1 MRRLFAFAVALTAM
15 TGLAIGAPPSD
26 NPNNN
31 ANAAKQDAKD
41 TAKASKDAAKD
52 TAKDS
57 KDAAKDSAKASKEA
71 AKDNASAAKD
81 STKSEK
87 DAAKDSA
94 KSASDSAK
102 DTAKSAKDTAK
113 DTSKSAN
120 DTAKSASKSASDT
133 AKTAEKNAN
142 DTVKTADEV
151 GDKAA
156 NTARDTADSARD
168 TADDAR
174 DSARDTARDARESA
188 RDTARDAR
196 DTARDARS
204 SARDAGRSAR
214 EGARDTARD
223 ARDSSRDVRDS
234 ARSTRDSA
242 RDTARDAR
250 DRTRDDVRDARDTRD
265 ARSTDRRDR
274 RDTRETARS
283 SRNDNRRS
291 VEQLGLAFG
300 RVTDRG
306 LTISNIERDSVF
318 YRAGLRDDDVII
330 SVAGHDITAVRDF
343 DRYLYSVDRNDRI
356 EVVVWRDGREEVI
369 YLEPDVIFVD
379 DVDTVQ
385 TSYAYDL
392 DHFGVVLDD
401 SYDDRIVIVKV
412 LPNTPAYAAGLR
424 AGDVITTWHGEPVSS
439 RRDFVRVIERAEP
452 GTVNF
457 EYQRNDRTVRADAN
471 LRRETFRNER
481 QADRAERRISRDANR
496 ATDVRTGE
504 EVRQPVR
511 GQTVPE
517 ARRDRAQ
524 DRREGT
530 RPVVPGGGLLP
541 RNR

>member
-15 TGLAIGAPPSD
+15 TGIAIGGPPSD
-26 NPNNN
+26 SPNNN

-52 TAKDS
+52 TAKES
-57 KDAAKDSAKASKEA
+57 KDAAKDTAKESKDTAKDSTKASKEA
-71 AKDNASAAKD
+71 AKDTSAAAKDTAKSEKDAAKD
-81 STKSEK
+81 STKSTS
-87 DAAKDSA
+87 DSAKDSA

-102 DTAKSAKDTAK
+102 NTANDASKSASDSAKSA
-113 DTSKSAN
+113 N
-120 DTAKSASKSASDT
+120 KSASDT
-133 AKTAEKNAN
+133 AKSAEKNASN
-142 DTVKTADEV
+142 TTKTAAEV
-151 GDKAA
+151 GDDA
-156 NTARDTADSARD
+156 ADSARD

-174 DSARDTARDARESA
+174 DNARDARDSA

-223 ARDSSRDVRDS
+223 ARDS

-242 RDTARDAR
+242 RDTR
-250 DRTRDDVRDARDTRD
+250 DRTRDDARDARDSRDSRD

-274 RDTRETARS
+274 RDSRDTARAD
-283 SRNDNRRS
+283 RRDNHRS
-291 VEQLGLAFG
+291 VEQLGLEFG

-306 LTISNIERDSVF
+306 LTVSTIERDSVA
-318 YRAGLRDDDVII
+318 YRAGLRDDDIII
-330 SVAGHDITAVRDF
+330 SIGGHDLRSARDF
-343 DRYLYSVDRNDRI
+343 DRYLYAGDRNERI
-356 EVVVWRDGREEVI
+356 EIVVWRDGREEVV
-369 YLEPDVIFVD
+369 YFEPDVIYTD

-385 TSYAYDL
+385 TSYAYDV
-392 DHFGVVLDD
+392 DRFGVVLDD
-401 SYDDRIVIVKV
+401 SYDDRIVVVKV
-412 LPNTPAYAAGLR
+412 LPNTPAYTAGLR

-471 LRRETFRNER
+471 LRRDTFRNER
-481 QADRAERRISRDANR
+481 QADRAERRVSRDANR
-496 ATDVRTGE
+496 ATDIRTGE
-504 EVRQPVR
+504 QVRQPAP
-511 GQTVPE
+511 GTTAPE
-517 ARRDRAQ
+517 RRVDRQQ

-530 RPVVPGGGLLP
+530 RPAVPGGGLLP